1 MLAALLCN
9 QPYTVPSR
17 GYEDHYVRRP
27 NEKVKWCDEIEA
39 QELITKFE
47 ALPEEKQKIVV
58 KEVVKTIKASESEI
72 VEDAQDVLEDFDTTA
87 EMLHNIAE
95 LRVMLK
101 AYYLLKC
108 QRRRKNNTA
117 ALILLGVL

>member
-17 GYEDHYVRRP
+17 GDYYVRRP
-27 NEKVKWCDEIEA
+27 NEKVKWCDELEA
-39 QELITKFE
+39 QELITNFDE
-47 ALPEEKQKIVV
+47 LPEEKQRIVV
-58 KEVVKTIKASESEI
+58 KAATKAIKASKAGI
-72 VEDAQDVLEDFDTTA
+72 VEDAKDVLEDFDTAA

-95 LRVMLK
+95 LRVLLK

-117 ALILLGVL
+117 ALLMLGVL